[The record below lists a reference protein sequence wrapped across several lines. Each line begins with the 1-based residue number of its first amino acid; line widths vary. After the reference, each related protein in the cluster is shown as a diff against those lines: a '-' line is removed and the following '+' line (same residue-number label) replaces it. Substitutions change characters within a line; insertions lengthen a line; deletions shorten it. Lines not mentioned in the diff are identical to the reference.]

1 MRWGSSTAG
10 YETVVKPAL
19 DKPLR
24 ETTCIACGNCIEVC
38 PTGAITFNAT
48 LDKPG
53 PFRTVPHRSVC
64 SFCGVGCEIDVNHT
78 GRDFFFVTAKP
89 TDPFTE
95 GELCAK
101 GRFGTSY
108 VGSRDR
114 LYTCIVKGTGSVGMA
129 DAAKALAT
137 GLAGIRDAH
146 GPDAILFLTSPRVS
160 TEAAWLFASLAKQCG
175 SRFVFP
181 AEDLRRA
188 ALPDVRGLSGH
199 NISTAKQDDLLR
211 RGRGGDR
218 RRARLRL

>member
-1 MRWGSSTAG
+1 MKFTDADKIEVNGQKVVPVGIYVGRGQGSAPVLFKDTLFITTSTPQGLNNKHTIFGEVVSG

-38 PTGAITFNAT
+38 PTGAITFHAT

-101 GRFGTSY
+101 GRFGY
-108 VGSRDR
+108 HFINHDLGR
-114 LYTCIVKGTGSVGMA
+114 L
-129 DAAKALAT
+129 
-137 GLAGIRDAH
+137 
-146 GPDAILFLTSPRVS
+146 
-160 TEAAWLFASLAKQCG
+160 SLN
-175 SRFVFP
+175 
-181 AEDLRRA
+181 
-188 ALPDVRGLSGH
+188 LSG
-199 NISTAKQDDLLR
+199 
-211 RGRGGDR
+211 
-218 RRARLRL
+218 